1 MPKPPLSA
9 PPVFPLRPPKPPGRF
24 RQVPPAIFPPILGL
38 LALGLAWRRGAEVFG
53 LPAGL
58 AEMLLG
64 AVSLL
69 WAAAVFA
76 YAAKLVQRPSVL
88 AEDVAILPGQGGC
101 SALAMTF
108 SAVAL
113 ALVPHAP
120 GLATGLMVAGLLAHL
135 VIALLVVRALLAA
148 PPEGRMVT
156 PVWHLT
162 FVGYIVAAL
171 PALELGFTSLA
182 WALFGFALPVALVL
196 WGLSLRQIMSR
207 IPPAPLRP
215 LLAIHLA
222 PAALLGTVAYALG
235 LGMIAQGFAVVSV
248 AILIALVASARWLTV
263 AGFSP
268 FWSAFTFPL
277 AALATFLIVLGGA
290 WRVPGGLLLVAATLL
305 ILPVAVKILQLWI
318 KGTLGPRSNAA
329 IA

>member
-1 MPKPPLSA
+1 MPKSPLSA
-9 PPVFPLRPPKPPGRF
+9 PPVFPLRAPKPPGRF

-38 LALGLAWRRGAEVFG
+38 LALGLAWRRGAEAFG

-64 AVSLL
+64 AMTLL
-69 WAAAVFA
+69 WGSAVLA

-88 AEDVAILPGQGGC
+88 AEDVAILPGQSGC

-113 ALVPHAP
+113 VLVPHAP
-120 GLATGLMVAGLLAHL
+120 GLATGLMAAGLLVHL
-135 VIALLVVRALLAA
+135 LVALLVVRALLAA
-148 PPEGRMVT
+148 PPEGRTVT
-156 PVWHLT
+156 PIWHLT

-171 PALELGFTSLA
+171 PALELGVMPLA
-182 WALFGFALPVALVL
+182 WALFAVALPVALAL
-196 WGLSLRQIMSR
+196 WGQSLRQIVAR

-222 PAALLGTVAYALG
+222 PAALLGTVAVG
-235 LGMIAQGFAVVSV
+235 LGQGMLAQGFAVISV
-248 AILIALVASARWLTV
+248 AYLIALVTFARWLTV

-277 AALATFLIVLGGA
+277 AALAGFLIVLGGV
-290 WRVPGGLLLVAATLL
+290 WRIPGGLVLVAATLL

>member
-1 MPKPPLSA
+1 
-9 PPVFPLRPPKPPGRF
+9 LRPPKPPGRF

-38 LALGLAWRRGAEVFG
+38 LALGLAWRRGADLFG
-53 LPAGL
+53 LPGGL

-64 AVSLL
+64 AVTLL
-69 WAAAVFA
+69 WAFAVLA
-76 YAAKLVQRPSVL
+76 YAAKVAQRPAVL

-108 SAVAL
+108 SGVAL

-120 GLATGLMVAGLLAHL
+120 GAAAGLMGAGLLVQAAVAAL
-135 VIALLVVRALLAA
+135 VMRALLAA
-148 PPEGRMVT
+148 PPEGRLVT

-162 FVGYIVAAL
+162 FVGFILAAL
-171 PALELGFTSLA
+171 AALDLGYRALA
-182 WALFGFALPVALVL
+182 AGLFWATLAVALVL
-196 WGLSLRQIMSR
+196 WAISLRQVMTR

-222 PAALLGTVAYALG
+222 PAALLGIVAQGLG
-235 LGMIAQGFAVVSV
+235 LGMAAQGFAILGA
-248 AILIALVASARWLTV
+248 AILGALVMSARWLTV

-277 AALATFLIVLGGA
+277 AAYAACLIALGGV
-290 WRVPGGLLLVAATLL
+290 WLLPGGLLLVAATLL
-305 ILPVAVKILQLWI
+305 IPPVAVKILHLWI
-318 KGTLGPRSNAA
+318 KGTLGPRTNAA

>member
-1 MPKPPLSA
+1 MLKPPLSS
-9 PPVFPLRPPKPPGRF
+9 PPVFPRHPPRPTGRF

-38 LALGLAWRRGAEVFG
+38 LALGLTWRRGADLFG

-58 AEMLLG
+58 ADMLLG
-64 AVSLL
+64 AVTLL
-69 WAAAVFA
+69 WAFAVLA
-76 YAAKLVQRPSVL
+76 YGAKLVQRPSVL

-101 SALAMTF
+101 SALGMTF

-113 ALVPHAP
+113 VLVPHGP
-120 GLATGLMVAGLLAHL
+120 GLATGLMAAGLLVQAVVAVL
-135 VIALLVVRALLAA
+135 VARALLAA

-162 FVGYIVAAL
+162 FVGFILAAL
-171 PALELGFTSLA
+171 PALEMRYSGVA
-182 WALFGFALPVALVL
+182 RVLFGLTLPIAVVL
-196 WGLSLRQIMSR
+196 WGIGLRQILSR

-222 PAALLGTVAYALG
+222 PASLLGLVAHGLG
-235 LGMIAQGFAVVSV
+235 LGMVAQGLAVLG
-248 AILIALVASARWLTV
+248 AGILLALVASARWLTA

-277 AALATFLIVLGGA
+277 AAYAALLMVLGGP
-290 WRVPGGLLLVAATLL
+290 WQLPGGVLLVAATLL
-305 ILPVAVKILQLWI
+305 VPPVAVKVLQLWI
-318 KGTLGPRSNAA
+318 KGILGPRTNAA

>member
-1 MPKPPLSA
+1 
-9 PPVFPLRPPKPPGRF
+9 
-24 RQVPPAIFPPILGL
+24 VPPAIFPPILGL
-38 LALGLAWRRGAEVFG
+38 LALGLAWRRGAEAFG

-58 AEMLLG
+58 ADMLLG
-64 AVSLL
+64 AVTLL

-76 YAAKLVQRPSVL
+76 YAAKLAQRPSVL

-113 ALVPHAP
+113 ALAPHAP
-120 GLATGLMVAGLLAHL
+120 LLATGLMGAGLLVH
-135 VIALLVVRALLAA
+135 LLVAVLVARALLAA
-148 PPEGRMVT
+148 PPEGRTVT

-162 FVGYIVAAL
+162 FVGPIVAAL

-182 WALFGFALPVALVL
+182 WALFGLALPVALIL
-196 WGLSLRQIMSR
+196 WGLSLRQILTR

-222 PAALLGTVAYALG
+222 PAALLGTVAFGLG
-235 LGMIAQGFAVVSV
+235 LGPAAQGFAVVSV
-248 AILIALVASARWLTV
+248 AILIALAASARWLTA

-268 FWSAFTFPL
+268 FWSSFTFPL
-277 AALATFLIVLGGA
+277 ASAATLLIVLGGV
-290 WRVPGGLLLVAATLL
+290 WRVPGGLVLVAATLL